1 MTRRAFTLLEVVV
14 AVGIMGVVAV
24 LTFATLANA
33 FALRDILEEEDAINT
48 SARVALDK
56 IAKDLQLA
64 YLTKNTS
71 AVETYY
77 TLFVLRD
84 ENPDVLWFAT
94 LAHQRLYRDSRES
107 DQAEVTI
114 WTEDDPEMKNAYAL
128 MHRESAFIDGEPD
141 EDGWVLPWPTRSRTS
156 GSAHQS
162 RDQRVA
168 GHLGHHRN
176 RDPVPP
182 PAGRSH
188 RADAVH
194 ALD

>member
-141 EDGWVLPWPTRSRTS
+141 EDGWVLPLAYKVKDFQVGSSIPRPTS
-156 GSAHQS
+156 GGTPGTPPEPRPRPAS
-162 RDQRVA
+162 RGPLA
-168 GHLGHHRN
+168 
-176 RDPVPP
+176 
-182 PAGRSH
+182 SC
-188 RADAVH
+188 
-194 ALD
+194 